1 MILNY
6 VGKYVF
12 ESVTII
18 FGCQVRYLIHLINKQ
33 LLQINK

>member
-12 ESVTII
+12 EPVTII
-18 FGCQVRYLIHLINKQ
+18 FGWQFRYLIHLINKQ
-33 LLQINK
+33 RPQINK